1 MYNFYLCSTKTPHV
15 ALQSLSS
22 IKFFSLVLLSTVE
35 IGSLSNDENGKKQ
48 QVYSFFNYLQH
59 VRVWLSHL
67 QLLPVK
73 QTIKKIPTGKW
84 DGFKLLLQM
93 NPCAFTTYLHNF
105 T

>member
-48 QVYSFFNYLQH
+48 QVYSFMCNMYAYNCRICNYCF
-59 VRVWLSHL
+59 
-67 QLLPVK
+67 K

-84 DGFKLLLQM
+84 DGFKLLLQI

>member
-48 QVYSFFNYLQH
+48 QVYSFMCNMYAYNCRICNYCLLSKQLKKFL
-59 VRVWLSHL
+59 RVNGTALSFCC
-67 QLLPVK
+67 K
-73 QTIKKIPTGKW
+73 
-84 DGFKLLLQM
+84 
-93 NPCAFTTYLHNF
+93 
-105 T
+105 

>member
-48 QVYSFFNYLQH
+48 QVYSFMCNMYAYNCRICNYCF
-59 VRVWLSHL
+59 
-67 QLLPVK
+67 K
-73 QTIKKIPTGKW
+73 QTIKKIPTSKW